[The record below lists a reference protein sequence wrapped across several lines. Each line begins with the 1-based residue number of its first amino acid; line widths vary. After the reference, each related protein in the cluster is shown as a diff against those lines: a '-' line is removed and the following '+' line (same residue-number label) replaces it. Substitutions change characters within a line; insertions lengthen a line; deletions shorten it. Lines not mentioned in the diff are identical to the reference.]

1 MRLPLIIPAKM
12 SGSKKYAKTGTYPQK
27 SVLRRIEAFFLDN
40 IGKVAT
46 REMLQEIAKD
56 PETGKIPENWHQRLS
71 DLRCLHGYTIRSWRN
86 QGDLKIMEYLMPF
99 KKRRAA
105 AKQRERISKNAWE
118 KVLER
123 SNSTCE
129 WNEAGDTCGLKE
141 GDIDPVGGGTVR
153 LQADHKR
160 PHSINA
166 HTDPNDPEAWRAL
179 CGRHQ
184 IVKKNFWDDKTGK
197 LNVYGIVQAASVKEK
212 EAVYQFLKRFFGE

>member
-1 MRLPLIIPAKM
+1 MANQAKR
-12 SGSKKYAKTGTYPQK
+12 YATVRRYPQK
-27 SVLRRIEAFFLDN
+27 SVLQRIEAFFLDN

-46 REMLQEIAKD
+46 RDMLQQVAKD

-86 QGDLKIMEYLMPF
+86 QGDLKVMEYVMPS
-99 KKRRAA
+99 KERRPT
-105 AKQRERISKNAWE
+105 AKQRTRISKSAWA

-123 SNSTCE
+123 SKGACE
-129 WNEAGDTCGLKE
+129 WNEAGETCALKE

-153 LQADHKR
+153 LQADHKN

-166 HTDPNDPEAWRAL
+166 DTDPDNPNAWQAL

-184 IVKKNFWDDKTGK
+184 VVKKNFWDSQTGK
-197 LNVYGIVQAASVKEK
+197 LNVYAIVQAAPIKVKREVF
-212 EAVYQFLKRFFGE
+212 EFLKEFFGE